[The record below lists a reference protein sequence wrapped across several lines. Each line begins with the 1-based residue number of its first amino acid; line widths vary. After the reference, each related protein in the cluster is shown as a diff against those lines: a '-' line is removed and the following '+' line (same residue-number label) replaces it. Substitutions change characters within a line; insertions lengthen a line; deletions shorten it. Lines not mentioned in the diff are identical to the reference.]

1 MSMSNFFHKNHL
13 QYNIQH
19 LKNYIVLKN
28 LFHKIHVKFN
38 IIYSNAIY

>member
-19 LKNYIVLKN
+19 LKNYVLKN
-28 LFHKIHVKFN
+28 LPHKIHIKFN
-38 IIYSNAIY
+38 IIYLNAIY